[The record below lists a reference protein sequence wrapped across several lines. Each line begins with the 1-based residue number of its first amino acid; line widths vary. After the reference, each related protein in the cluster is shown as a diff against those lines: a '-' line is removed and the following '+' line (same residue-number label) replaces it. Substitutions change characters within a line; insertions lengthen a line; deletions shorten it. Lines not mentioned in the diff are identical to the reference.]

1 MELKLDNPLLEAML
15 TTEHKQRQVHQE
27 IIASGESVDIGLGA
41 GGIGEEFVDGSC
53 AGAGAG
59 LGVSSVKI
67 NIVVSTA
74 GLYEE
79 VKTNTIV
86 KPSIIRSSVLPT
98 INSDV
103 KILKQFSMV
112 LKLYKQL
119 MKKVL
124 NLELMLEK
132 LWVLD
137 LI

>member
-27 IIASGESVDIGLGA
+27 IIASGESIDIGLGT
-41 GGIGEEFVDGSC
+41 GGIGEEFGDGFR
-53 AGAGAG
+53 AGACAG

-67 NIVVSTA
+67 NIVISTA

-86 KPSIIRSSVLPT
+86 RTSISRSSVLPT
-98 INSDV
+98 INSGV
-103 KILKQFSMV
+103 KILKQFSVV
-112 LKLYKQL
+112 LKLYKQM
-119 MKKVL
+119 MKKAL
-124 NLELMLEK
+124 NLELVLEK